1 MASRLLFLTGVALIY
16 NLNVL
21 YLSRSLA
28 LTDSEK
34 GLWIPITSVI
44 IGFAIVITAIPAAK
58 LSDRFGRKA
67 VIYAACAMG
76 AAGMSILTIAPT
88 VSVAEIGIL
97 LVAVGAGAFLAV
109 DWALMTDIIPK
120 AASGRY
126 MGMSNVA
133 TASAG
138 AFALIIGGP
147 LIDVVGGVDETGAGP
162 RAAVAVGAVFF
173 VVAAFLLRPVDA
185 RRREDVGEPLTGL
198 VGQPAS

>member
-1 MASRLLFLTGVALIY
+1 
-16 NLNVL
+16 
-21 YLSRSLA
+21 
-28 LTDSEK
+28 
-34 GLWIPITSVI
+34 
-44 IGFAIVITAIPAAK
+44 
-58 LSDRFGRKA
+58 
-67 VIYAACAMG
+67 MG

-120 AASGRY
+120 ASSGRY

-147 LIDVVGGVDETGAGP
+147 LIDIVGGVEETGEGP
-162 RAAVAVGAVFF
+162 RAAVLVGAVFF

-185 RRREDVGEPLTGL
+185 RRREDELEPIIGLVGEPAT
-198 VGQPAS
+198 